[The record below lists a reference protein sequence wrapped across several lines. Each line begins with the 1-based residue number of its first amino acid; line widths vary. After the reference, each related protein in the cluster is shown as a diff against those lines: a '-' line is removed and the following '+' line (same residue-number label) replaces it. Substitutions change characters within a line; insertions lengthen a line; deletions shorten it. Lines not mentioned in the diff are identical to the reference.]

1 MFIVLIGR
9 LLVGGLRAAVVDS
22 RLVSILWGPLSFLS
36 MVLSRD
42 TAAPP
47 SGDDNIEELLV

>member
-9 LLVGGLRAAVVDS
+9 LLVGGLLAAVVDS

-47 SGDDNIEELLV
+47 SGDDNIEELLA